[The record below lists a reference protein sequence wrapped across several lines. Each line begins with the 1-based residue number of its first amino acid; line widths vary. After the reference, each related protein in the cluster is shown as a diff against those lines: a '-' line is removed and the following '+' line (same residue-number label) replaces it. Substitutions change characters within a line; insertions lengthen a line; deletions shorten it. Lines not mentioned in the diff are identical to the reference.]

1 MSAHN
6 NYEVYQEAKCDLG
19 LADVVNA
26 FDYIQALIHHVPQG
40 NKLREYYDEVTKP
53 LKKFAVACLTDVK
66 CPKCGRRLYVSDLED
81 YEYVCTYCDEN
92 FYECEIMWSK
102 SPTETITHIEEE
114 TEMKEYKLED
124 YKEFC
129 REALVCPP
137 IDEFENGTICEDD
150 WYEEHYIKIST
161 GNHEINIGYG
171 ADEVNEIEF
180 ALREIYEAVIGDGE
194 ATTGN
199 TFGSQYRQCELKDI
213 VRWFI
218 MYRYENWGGL
228 NWFDYAK
235 QAVEELKDIQSV
247 IGIYEHAKKVEKDI
261 EFKCNWHDFKVESL
275 KDATEEGI
283 KKIVLDLVGSD
294 IEISYDSSTDKSFII
309 DYTFKE
315 SGDFIDWSWGKLDE
329 HSDDFNALLESYKV
343 CIFE

>member
-1 MSAHN
+1 MITMYYVDVFNS
-6 NYEVYQEAKCDLG
+6 ETDEIECTILKTKSLQEA
-19 LADVVNA
+19 NA
-26 FDYIQALIHHVPQG
+26 KKDWFNA
-40 NKLREYYDEVTKP
+40 NNTCTKR
-53 LKKFAVACLTDVK
+53 FAAVLDI
-66 CPKCGRRLYVSDLED
+66 E
-81 YEYVCTYCDEN
+81 
-92 FYECEIMWSK
+92 
-102 SPTETITHIEEE
+102 EEE
-114 TEMKEYKLED
+114 TEMKRYKLED

-137 IDEFENGTICEDD
+137 FEEFEEGTIDEEK
-150 WYEEHYIKIST
+150 WWRRHYIRIICD
-161 GNHEINIGYG
+161 NHEINIGYG
-171 ADEVNEIEF
+171 ADEANEIEY

-199 TFGSQYRQCELKDI
+199 TFGSEYRPAELKDI

-247 IGIYEHAKKVEKDI
+247 IGIYEHARKIEKDI
-261 EFKCNWHDFKVESL
+261 EFKCNWHNFKMESL

-283 KKIVLDLVGSD
+283 KKIILDLVGSN
-294 IEISYDSSTDKSFII
+294 IEISYDPHTDKSLII

-329 HSDDFNALLESYKV
+329 HSDDFNVLLESYKV